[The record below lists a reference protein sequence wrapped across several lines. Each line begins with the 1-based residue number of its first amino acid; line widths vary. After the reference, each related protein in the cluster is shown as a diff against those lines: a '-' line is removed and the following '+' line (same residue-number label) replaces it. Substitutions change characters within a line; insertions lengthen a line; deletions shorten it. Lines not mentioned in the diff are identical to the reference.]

1 MNLELQPIFKKGD
14 KLTHASLVPAGPVFV
29 EVPGAEIITIAGENL
44 IVGTLE
50 FLLENQAD
58 RICGMYVTKGSG
70 VHLFSNDDLNEM
82 ILDYDFGFGTNKFLS
97 QLLEATNKII
107 LDLSK
112 KITKEIRKYKVRAAH
127 FTHLVDDLER
137 LSALS
142 TLRQLKEVVKKEKA
156 SILYQDGTLFSRE
169 NRVRAI
175 YTNAEPITEFIE
187 IYKKDTSICQEGNLA
202 DSMFVLLE
210 GKVPVTK
217 EGRYIA
223 SITEPGEAF
232 GELSLFLQSSR
243 TASLTAEENTK
254 LYVIK
259 QANLVKF
266 HRRYG
271 DVFANVASTLA
282 TRIRDN
288 IDRTYHF
295 SEMLKNGPEVENES
309 RIKLATFHELLIRMQ
324 NELHS
329 EALKNM
335 LTKYSVT

>member
-1 MNLELQPIFKKGD
+1 MNLELTPIFKKGD

-29 EVPGAEIITIAGENL
+29 EIPGCEIITIAGENL
-44 IVGTLE
+44 IVGTME
-50 FLLENQAD
+50 FLLENEPD
-58 RICGMYVTKGSG
+58 RICGMYITKDSS
-70 VHLFSNDDLNEM
+70 VHLFSNEDLNEM

-127 FTHLVDDLER
+127 FTHLVDDLEK

-142 TLRQLKEVVKKEKA
+142 TLRQLKDIVKKEKET
-156 SILYQDGTLFSRE
+156 ILYQDGILFSRE

-175 YTNAEPITEFIE
+175 YTSAEPITEFIE
-187 IYKKDTSICQEGNLA
+187 IYKKDTSICQEGSLA
-202 DSMFVLLE
+202 DSMYVLLD
-210 GKVPVTK
+210 GKVSVTK

-223 SITEPGEAF
+223 SISEPGEAF
-232 GELSLFLQSSR
+232 GELSLFLQSNR

-271 DVFANVASTLA
+271 DVFANIASTLA
-282 TRIRDN
+282 NRIKDN
-288 IDRTYHF
+288 IVRTNHF
-295 SEMLKNGPEVENES
+295 SEMLKNGPAVENES
-309 RIKLATFHELLIRMQ
+309 RVRLANFHEQLIKLQ

-329 EALKNM
+329 EALRN
-335 LTKYSVT
+335 LLVKYSVA